1 MRQCGEDRLIGW
13 LREHPGTGM
22 LGDDTALLPGS
33 PDGYVATVDSQI
45 AGVHVPADLDAG
57 VLAER
62 LLQVSLSDV
71 AATGATRP
79 AGAGNDAPWCFA
91 LVTIAA
97 PQHFDHRHFF
107 SILLQE
113 CATSGVTL
121 AGGDLATSPTLT
133 ATMTLIARPPEG
145 WRRIRRS
152 GARPGDVLWCGGT
165 VGESAA
171 GLRLIRRGAR
181 LTAHGERAHVFLPEI
196 FRRDEAVAESA
207 RRAVDRH
214 LRPRAQVELG
224 AWLASLGPDEHP
236 AALDLSDGLARDLPR
251 LARESGV
258 GAEVDAAS
266 LPLAGGQEEFG
277 ALCAALETDPVDIA
291 LAGGEDY
298 VLLFAV
304 PVETTPPEHLGC
316 RPIGRVV
323 EGDEITLVRGGYR
336 EPWPDMGWDHLDQ
349 ADALSQQWP
358 SRQ

>member
-1 MRQCGEDRLIGW
+1 MTQSGEDRLIGW

-22 LGDDTALLPGS
+22 LGDDAALLPGS
-33 PDGYVATVDSQI
+33 PGGYVATVDSQI

-62 LLQVSLSDV
+62 LLQINLSDI
-71 AATGATRP
+71 AATGAARP
-79 AGAGNDAPWCFA
+79 AGTGNGEPWCFA

-97 PQHFDHRHFF
+97 PELFDHRHFF

-113 CATSGVTL
+113 CAKAGVTL
-121 AGGDLATSPTLT
+121 AGGDLASSSTLT
-133 ATMTLIARPPEG
+133 LTMTLLARPPEG
-145 WRRIRRS
+145 WQRIRRA

-171 GLRLIRRGAR
+171 GLRLLRRGAR
-181 LTAHGERAHVFLPEI
+181 LTAHGERAHVFLPDI
-196 FRRDEAVAESA
+196 FRRDEALAESA
-207 RRAVDRH
+207 RKAVDRH

-224 AWLASLGPDEHP
+224 AWLASLGPEEHP

-266 LPLAGGQEEFG
+266 LPLAGGPEEFG
-277 ALCAALETDPVDIA
+277 ALCAVLDTDPVDIA

-298 VLLFAV
+298 VLLFTL
-304 PVETTPPEHLGC
+304 PEGTTPPEHFGC
-316 RPIGRVV
+316 RPIGRIV
-323 EGDEITLVRGGYR
+323 EGDEITLLRCGSR
-336 EPWPDMGWDHLDQ
+336 EAWPEMGWDHLGHATAAGQ
-349 ADALSQQWP
+349 E
-358 SRQ
+358 